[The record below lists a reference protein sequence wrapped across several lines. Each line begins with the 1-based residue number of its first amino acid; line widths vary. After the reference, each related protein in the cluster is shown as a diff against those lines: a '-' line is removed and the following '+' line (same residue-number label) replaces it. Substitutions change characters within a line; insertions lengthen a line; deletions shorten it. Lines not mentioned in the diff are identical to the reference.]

1 MDAAVPRTLTA
12 ARAAK
17 RLEMG
22 SPRAGP
28 LLAASPGPNRIR
40 TPKPS
45 RRVSNW
51 RPRRRG
57 ERYAAEADG
66 GPTPPN
72 VLSDARL
79 LGRIKAAAAERS
91 SSSIRASI
99 LPCVSSP
106 EPAVPS
112 ANSGDNSQLARA
124 CGRHRARSPA
134 GELSGSPVTR
144 PESRSRAECFCLVRR
159 RATAGWFLFARGS
172 EYPLAGWGSGGIG
185 LLAALKMRCPQG
197 RRGSSPLS
205 PTTPFLDNI
214 LRRPVT
220 LTVAWGCSSVG
231 RAQGWQSWGQGFES
245 PQLHQFSRDFRNT
258 HLGSGSPGCVWVAAS
273 YVEPIDRLPVRSRH
287 QMAIDVDGDLDRVMP
302 HLLLHVRGRFTVLK

>member
-12 ARAAK
+12 ARAPSAA
-17 RLEMG
+17 RWIPQGRVRFWPRPQDRIG
-22 SPRAGP
+22 SERRSLRG
-28 LLAASPGPNRIR
+28 ASATG
-40 TPKPS
+40 
-45 RRVSNW
+45 

-91 SSSIRASI
+91 SSSIRARI

-112 ANSGDNSQLARA
+112 ANSGDNSQLAQA

-144 PESRSRAECFCLVRR
+144 RESRSRAECFCLVRR

-172 EYPLAGWGSGGIG
+172 EYPL
-185 LLAALKMRCPQG
+185 
-197 RRGSSPLS
+197 
-205 PTTPFLDNI
+205 
-214 LRRPVT
+214 V
-220 LTVAWGCSSVG
+220 
-231 RAQGWQSWGQGFES
+231 
-245 PQLHQFSRDFRNT
+245 
-258 HLGSGSPGCVWVAAS
+258 
-273 YVEPIDRLPVRSRH
+273 
-287 QMAIDVDGDLDRVMP
+287 
-302 HLLLHVRGRFTVLK
+302 